1 MSIFISQTV
10 LPALATLRMKGVKFL
25 WGSAEEVEL
34 HEVKAVIMHGWLFQ
48 GIYTQTDETTV

>member
-34 HEVKAVIMHGWLFQ
+34 HEVKAVIMHG
-48 GIYTQTDETTV
+48 